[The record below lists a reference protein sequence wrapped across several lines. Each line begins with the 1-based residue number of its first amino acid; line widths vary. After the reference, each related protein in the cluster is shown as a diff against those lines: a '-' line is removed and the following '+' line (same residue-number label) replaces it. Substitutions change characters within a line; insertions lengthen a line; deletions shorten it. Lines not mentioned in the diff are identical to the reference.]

1 MLAEVTILKFSRG
14 CRLMSFNEQTSGRG
28 LYTLLPLAVRTLAK
42 IEAIIDQ
49 EFVST
54 NILRTHSHVS

>member
-1 MLAEVTILKFSRG
+1 
-14 CRLMSFNEQTSGRG
+14 MSFNEQTSGRG